1 MCVPLA
7 HLTAH
12 PPNHLLWLLGYSAVV
27 VFSKSTCP
35 YCVKAIQTLKDLGQS
50 PKVVELD
57 EVTEGGAQHEYLKK
71 KTGQRTVPAIFIKTQ
86 FIGGNSD
93 LQALHAKNQLKPLL

>member
-1 MCVPLA
+1 MVSQA
-7 HLTAH
+7 TKIVSRSDQKKQKKWDGNTA
-12 PPNHLLWLLGYSAVV
+12 
-27 VFSKSTCP
+27 KSTCP

>member
-1 MCVPLA
+1 MSEAIVQQVEQIIA
-7 HLTAH
+7 
-12 PPNHLLWLLGYSAVV
+12 NNVVV

-35 YCVKAIQTLKDLGQS
+35 YCVKAIETLKGLGQT

-57 EVTEGGAQHEYLKK
+57 EVTEGPAQHEYLKK

-93 LQALHAKNQLKPLL
+93 LQALHAKNELQALL